1 MPEGFGSEDAVTLG
15 DAARQVLLKVH
26 GGSELTRPQTGA
38 GCLFWFLD
46 GSVIDD
52 AGPRELQA
60 RELIRTLR
68 PGSTPIPL
76 TERGRALA
84 ERLEAE

>member
-1 MPEGFGSEDAVTLG
+1 MLAEDVEALG
-15 DAARQVLLKVH
+15 GAARQVLLKVY

-60 RELIRTLR
+60 RELIQTLR
-68 PGSTPIPL
+68 PGATPIPL
-76 TERGRALA
+76 TERGRVLA
-84 ERLEAE
+84 ERLVAE

>member
-1 MPEGFGSEDAVTLG
+1 MPEDFGSEDTAPLG
-15 DAARQVLLKVH
+15 DTARQILLKVYD
-26 GGSELTRPQTGA
+26 GSELTRPQTGA

-60 RELIRTLR
+60 RELIQTLR
-68 PGSTPIPL
+68 PGSAPIPL

-84 ERLEAE
+84 KRLGAE

>member
-1 MPEGFGSEDAVTLG
+1 MPEGFGGEEDALG
-15 DAARQVLLKVH
+15 DAAR
-26 GGSELTRPQTGA
+26 
-38 GCLFWFLD
+38 FLD

-60 RELIRTLR
+60 RELIQTLR

-84 ERLEAE
+84 QRLGAE